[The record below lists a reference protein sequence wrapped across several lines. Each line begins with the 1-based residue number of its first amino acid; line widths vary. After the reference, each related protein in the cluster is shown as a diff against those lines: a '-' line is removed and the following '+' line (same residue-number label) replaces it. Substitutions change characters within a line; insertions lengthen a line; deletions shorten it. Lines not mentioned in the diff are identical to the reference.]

1 MPKKTPSRS
10 ASIDEINEVHRKL
23 VKAVST
29 ALDGE
34 LDTDGVHRLPT
45 AAVLNVARQLVSDAR
60 IAPSSDVAEATQ
72 RLVHRLPFPNNDA
85 DDSLKTRAN

>member
-1 MPKKTPSRS
+1 MAFIAPPK
-10 ASIDEINEVHRKL
+10 
-23 VKAVST
+23 
-29 ALDGE
+29 
-34 LDTDGVHRLPT
+34 

-72 RLVHRLPFPNNDA
+72 RLAHRLPFPNH